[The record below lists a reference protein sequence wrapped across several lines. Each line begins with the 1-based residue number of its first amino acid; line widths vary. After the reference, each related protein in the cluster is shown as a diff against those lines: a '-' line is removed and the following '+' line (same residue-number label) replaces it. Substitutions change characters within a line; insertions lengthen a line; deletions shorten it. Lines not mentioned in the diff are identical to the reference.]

1 MKTHTPEPWS
11 TAKYEANET
20 KLLGPVEDNGSK
32 QWIGDI
38 IGPWSNQANAARIV
52 ECINA
57 MKGIDNPVEF
67 IASIYDVL
75 KECKHQLQ
83 LQEPFRL
90 EDTIAKIDKILKQ

>member
-1 MKTHTPEPWS
+1 ME
-11 TAKYEANET
+11 
-20 KLLGPVEDNGSK
+20 
-32 QWIGDI
+32 
-38 IGPWSNQANAARIV
+38 
-52 ECINA
+52 
-57 MKGIDNPVEF
+57 GIQNPAEF

>member
-1 MKTHTPEPWS
+1 MKTHTPEPWGVRVTS
-11 TAKYEANET
+11 VGTNIFSE
-20 KLLGPVEDNGSK
+20 K
-32 QWIGDI
+32 QSAYLMYMSQTRTVKEG
-38 IGPWSNQANAARIV
+38 NANAYRVI
-52 ECINA
+52 ECVNA
-57 MKGIDNPVEF
+57 MEGIQNPAEF

>member
-1 MKTHTPEPWS
+1 MKTHTPEPWRIRTDLPQPVIAS
-11 TAKYEANET
+11 E
-20 KLLGPVEDNGSK
+20 LGQYVVAIPSEV
-32 QWIGDI
+32 
-38 IGPWSNQANAARIV
+38 NASRIV
-52 ECINA
+52 ECVNA
-57 MKGIDNPVEF
+57 MEGIQNPAEF